1 MRRASEGRKAVPL
14 GAVRSTAMYLWE
26 SDAVYRASG
35 SGVWRGGLPIII
47 SRMELEVE
55 GSPWPWAGFALLF
68 VPWGLW
74 LLRMRC
80 QRGAAAMERLLVLV
94 VVEFADRVVAV
105 VVVVVVFLLGR
116 KRSVLETRSRRVSV
130 EVRWRGSST
139 SRGITGSCLRP
150 KARFVRQ

>member
-1 MRRASEGRKAVPL
+1 
-14 GAVRSTAMYLWE
+14 
-26 SDAVYRASG
+26 
-35 SGVWRGGLPIII
+35 
-47 SRMELEVE
+47 
-55 GSPWPWAGFALLF
+55 
-68 VPWGLW
+68 
-74 LLRMRC
+74 
-80 QRGAAAMERLLVLV
+80 MERLLVLV

>member
-1 MRRASEGRKAVPL
+1 
-14 GAVRSTAMYLWE
+14 
-26 SDAVYRASG
+26 
-35 SGVWRGGLPIII
+35 
-47 SRMELEVE
+47 
-55 GSPWPWAGFALLF
+55 
-68 VPWGLW
+68 
-74 LLRMRC
+74 
-80 QRGAAAMERLLVLV
+80 MERLLVLV
-94 VVEFADRVVAV
+94 VVEFADRVVAVV